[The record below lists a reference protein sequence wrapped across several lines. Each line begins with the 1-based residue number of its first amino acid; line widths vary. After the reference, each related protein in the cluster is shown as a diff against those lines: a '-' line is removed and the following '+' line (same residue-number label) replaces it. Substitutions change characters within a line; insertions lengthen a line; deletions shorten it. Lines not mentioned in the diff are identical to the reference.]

1 MAKEDVIETEGQVV
15 EILPGREFKVRL
27 ENDHIIK
34 ARISGKMHIHHI
46 RILLGDKVKVELS
59 PYDLTC
65 GRITYRVTR

>member
-1 MAKEDVIETEGQVV
+1 MAKEAVIELEGVV
-15 EILPGREFKVRL
+15 EEILPGGGFKVRL
-27 ENDHIIK
+27 ENSQVIK
-34 ARISGKMHIHHI
+34 AHISGKMRMHHI

>member
-1 MAKEDVIETEGQVV
+1 MAKEDVIETEGQVI

-27 ENDHIIK
+27 ENDHVIK

>member
-1 MAKEDVIETEGQVV
+1 MAKEDVIETEGQVI

-27 ENDHIIK
+27 ENDHVIK

-65 GRITYRVTR
+65 GV

>member
-1 MAKEDVIETEGQVV
+1 MAKEDVIETEGQVI

-27 ENDHIIK
+27 ENDHVIK

-59 PYDLTC
+59 PYDLTR

>member
-1 MAKEDVIETEGQVV
+1 MAKEDVIETESQVV

-27 ENDHIIK
+27 ENDHVIK

>member
-1 MAKEDVIETEGQVV
+1 MAKEAVIELEGLVE
-15 EILPGREFKVRL
+15 EILPGGGFKVKL
-27 ENDHIIK
+27 ENNQVIK
-34 ARISGKMHIHHI
+34 AHISGKMRMNRI

>member
-1 MAKEDVIETEGQVV
+1 MAKEAVIELEGIVE
-15 EILPGREFKVRL
+15 EILPGGGFKVRL
-27 ENDHIIK
+27 ENDQVIK
-34 ARISGKMHIHHI
+34 AHISGKMRVNRI

>member
-27 ENDHIIK
+27 ENDHVIK

-65 GRITYRVTR
+65 GRITYRVTK

>member
-1 MAKEDVIETEGQVV
+1 MAKEDVIETEGQVI

-27 ENDHIIK
+27 ENDHVIK

-65 GRITYRVTR
+65 GRITYRVTK